1 MTDSTIST
9 ELIKQLDKLPLES
22 QKKILQYAQ
31 TLNAETLKGKPGK
44 DLLRFAG
51 TIDADSLR
59 VMEEAIEYGCE
70 KVDPN
75 EW

>member
-1 MTDSTIST
+1 MTDSMISS
-9 ELIKQLDKLPLES
+9 ELLKQLDKLPLES
-22 QKKILQYAQ
+22 QKKVLKFAQ

-44 DLLRFAG
+44 DLLKFAG

-59 VMEEAIEYGCE
+59 VIEEAIEYGCE